1 MNRPL
6 VCVSVC
12 VCVWKRECYYE
23 WWKVKWVYDFMIFT
37 CVICSWVHNNVCTE
51 GLQCLPIYSCVV
63 APTLYPCRSQ
73 PWCSMEKFINILGD
87 LWHNLYNS
95 NNGILGTLNGHVV
108 GRAAGLMR
116 ECRLGFTVQAES
128 GQVEK
133 WSRTA
138 SRKLSKKGSNNPH
151 KGFSFSPSLQRLT
164 LCFPLSD
171 LSMVSYS
178 FSFLSTQPIEVFFS
192 HFLLLS
198 LLSHSHMLSLSG
210 SLFYIW
216 PIIRLKNTQHN
227 LFLYNEYSPSLVN
240 PSLQRQSLSS
250 GLLWSFSCDWSHQIW
265 VFTNYGFVL
274 LYFIK

>member
-1 MNRPL
+1 
-6 VCVSVC
+6 
-12 VCVWKRECYYE
+12 
-23 WWKVKWVYDFMIFT
+23 
-37 CVICSWVHNNVCTE
+37 
-51 GLQCLPIYSCVV
+51 
-63 APTLYPCRSQ
+63 
-73 PWCSMEKFINILGD
+73 MEKFINILGD

-138 SRKLSKKGSNNPH
+138 SRKLSKKGSTQ
-151 KGFSFSPSLQRLT
+151 SPQGLFFQSITSAAHSLFPT
-164 LCFPLSD
+164 LWSLYGVLFIFISI
-171 LSMVSYS
+171 YS
-178 FSFLSTQPIEVFFS
+178 AHRGLFS

-198 LLSHSHMLSLSG
+198 LLSHSHILSLSG

-227 LFLYNEYSPSLVN
+227 LFWYKEYSPSLVN

-250 GLLWSFSCDWSHQIW
+250 GLLWSFSCDWSLVAISFGCLQRM
-265 VFTNYGFVL
+265 VL
-274 LYFIK
+274 FCFILLNSSKQCLHFFFKSAS

>member
-6 VCVSVC
+6 VCVCVC

-73 PWCSMEKFINILGD
+73 SWCSMEKLINILGD

-138 SRKLSKKGSNNPH
+138 SRKLSKKGSTQSPQGLFFQSITSAAH
-151 KGFSFSPSLQRLT
+151 SLFPTLWSLYAVLFIFISIYSAHRGLFFSFSASLTSLSLT
-164 LCFPLSD
+164 HALS
-171 LSMVSYS
+171 LW
-178 FSFLSTQPIEVFFS
+178 
-192 HFLLLS
+192 LS
-198 LLSHSHMLSLSG
+198 LLYLANYQIKEH
-210 SLFYIW
+210 
-216 PIIRLKNTQHN
+216 PTQS
-227 LFLYNEYSPSLVN
+227 FL
-240 PSLQRQSLSS
+240 
-250 GLLWSFSCDWSHQIW
+250 I
-265 VFTNYGFVL
+265 
-274 LYFIK
+274 